1 MPAFFKPRRR
11 RGPVGPNKNE
21 QKVLRRASAERDART
36 TGALKDRFPT
46 VGSIAFQFTF
56 ITPQQEVY
64 ETGTR
69 NIGATD
75 VADFF
80 APCPGRCGGER
91 GSFDLAEEMKTAI
104 DAGRERIEGRL
115 ICQET
120 MNIGSVGT
128 CDFRLEWKGT
138 INYNPAE

>member
-11 RGPVGPNKNE
+11 RGPAGPNKNE

-46 VGSIAFQFTF
+46 VGSVALQFTF

-64 ETGTR
+64 ETGSR
-69 NIGATD
+69 KIAPTD
-75 VADFF
+75 VVDFF

-91 GSFDLAEEMKTAI
+91 GSFDLAEELKTAI
-104 DAGRERIEGRL
+104 DSGKERVEGRL

-120 MNIGSVGT
+120 MNIGTVGT
-128 CDFRLEWKGT
+128 CDFRLEWKAA
-138 INYNPAE
+138 IAYLPE

>member
-11 RGPVGPNKNE
+11 RGPAGPNKNE
-21 QKVLRRASAERDART
+21 QKVLRRASAERDARSA
-36 TGALKDRFPT
+36 GGLKDRFPT
-46 VGSIAFQFTF
+46 VDSVAFLFTF

-64 ETGTR
+64 ETGSRKISSTE
-69 NIGATD
+69 

-80 APCPGRCGGER
+80 AACPGRCGGER

-104 DAGRERIEGRL
+104 ESGKERVEGRI

-120 MNIGSVGT
+120 MNIGTVGT
-128 CDFRLEWKGT
+128 CDFRLEWKAT
-138 INYNPAE
+138 ITYAPAE